1 MNVPHFKKWFQEEV
15 LLSLLDKSAA
25 VIDNTCHHSRII
37 EESKRP
43 TTSWK
48 KAAIQEWLTEKA
60 IYFQKKDSKPIL
72 LQKREL
78 VPIVKKY
85 KHEEET
91 AEYCSE
97 SGKSIEL
104 LRLPVAYFEL
114 NPIELIS
121 VHIKSEVARK
131 NVTFKVSDVKYLV
144 DKAIKDVTRRN
155 WMKAEQHVKKV
166 E

>member
-15 LLSLLDKSAA
+15 LLSLLDKSAV

-48 KAAIQEWLTEKA
+48 KAALQEWLTEKA

-97 SGKSIEL
+97 SG
-104 LRLPVAYFEL
+104 
-114 NPIELIS
+114 
-121 VHIKSEVARK
+121 
-131 NVTFKVSDVKYLV
+131 
-144 DKAIKDVTRRN
+144 
-155 WMKAEQHVKKV
+155 
-166 E
+166 